1 MKPEDKEYEM
11 ERFISG
17 KTNILVSTTVIEV
30 GVNIPNASVMIIE
43 SAERFGLSQLHQLR
57 GRIGRGKYKSYCILM
72 MGNKTTNDSKIR
84 IDTMVKSSDGF
95 VIAEKDLELRGPGDI
110 MGTQQ
115 SGVIPLK
122 IANIVEDKA
131 TISLIRNYIK
141 ELLVSDKDLKKDEN
155 KIILETYQ
163 HLNKNNNIW
172 DYIS

>member
-1 MKPEDKEYEM
+1 M
-11 ERFISG
+11 
-17 KTNILVSTTVIEV
+17 T
-30 GVNIPNASVMIIE
+30 
-43 SAERFGLSQLHQLR
+43 
-57 GRIGRGKYKSYCILM
+57 
-72 MGNKTTNDSKIR
+72 GNKTTDDSKIR

-141 ELLVSDKDLKKDEN
+141 ELLISDKDLKKDEN